1 MSNNAPNITSA
12 EVTSVSEDTEHTA
25 IFIIIKH
32 AHALARPLKISTVG
46 ADE

>member
-1 MSNNAPNITSA
+1 MGN
-12 EVTSVSEDTEHTA
+12 VQEDKHAA